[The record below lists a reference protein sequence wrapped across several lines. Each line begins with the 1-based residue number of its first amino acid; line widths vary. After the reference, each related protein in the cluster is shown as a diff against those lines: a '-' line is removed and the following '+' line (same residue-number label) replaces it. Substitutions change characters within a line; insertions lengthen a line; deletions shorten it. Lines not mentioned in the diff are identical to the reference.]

1 MNEASSTIRYFHRVA
16 TERAG
21 QWLYLFG
28 DEGIVYSETQ
38 NRFAGLDAVGVAAY
52 TAFEAGATV
61 DDLRHVHARDG
72 DSVVSAH
79 ALGAIY
85 ALTQGTFPTPDR
97 PTELPRLE
105 SRGFVTSRTTNSKT
119 ESIEIG
125 GISILLEYPSG
136 PLEPLCR
143 DYFRNCPP
151 ATRPPGCHLCAQRAG
166 NCWTICVNGRE
177 LLSVQQEEQL
187 GLGLMHAARALLYAE
202 ADYDVG
208 FHAAAVAQ
216 GDCGVLL
223 CAPRECG
230 KSTLAAYLVA
240 HGFDLLTDEPAFL
253 HLDSCTVSSLPLP
266 VSLKQGS
273 WPSLQEEFPKMPL
286 GPVHARSDGLKIAL
300 VHPPMERRPKRSR
313 QLTHILFPQYLASAK
328 GHIERSSPLQTL
340 QLLNDG
346 GLLLAENLERN
357 KFEKFLELV
366 CRIPAHRIRYASLKE
381 AHAMLHE
388 IGCS

>member
-1 MNEASSTIRYFHRVA
+1 MNEASSTSRCFRRVA
-16 TERAG
+16 TRRAG
-21 QWLYLFG
+21 QCLYLFG

-38 NRFAGLDAVGVAAY
+38 NRFAGLDAAGVAAY
-52 TAFEAGATV
+52 RAFEAGATV
-61 DDLRHVHARDG
+61 DDLRYVRAKDG
-72 DSVVSAH
+72 DSVVPAH

-85 ALTQGTFPTPDR
+85 ALTQGTFPTSDC
-97 PTELPRLE
+97 PTKLPGDE

-125 GISILLEYPSG
+125 GLSILLEYPSG

-143 DYFRNCPP
+143 DYFRDCPP

-166 NCWTICVNGRE
+166 HYWAISVNGRE
-177 LLSVQQEEQL
+177 LLSLHGEEQL

-202 ADYDVG
+202 ADYDLG
-208 FHAAAVAQ
+208 LHAAAVAH

-253 HLDSCTVSSLPLP
+253 HLDTCTVSSFPLP
-266 VSLKQGS
+266 ISLKQGS
-273 WPSLQEEFPKMPL
+273 WRSLQEEFPQMAS
-286 GPVHARSDGLKIAL
+286 GPVHVRSDGTKISL
-300 VHPPMERRPKRSR
+300 VHPPVERRPDRSR
-313 QLTHILFPQYLASAK
+313 HLTHILFPQYMPSVK
-328 GHIERSSPLQTL
+328 GHVERSSPLQTL
-340 QLLNDG
+340 ELLNDG

-366 CRIPAHRIRYASLKE
+366 CRIPAYRIRYASLKE
-381 AHAMLHE
+381 AHEMLDD
-388 IGCS
+388 IGYS

>member
-1 MNEASSTIRYFHRVA
+1 MNEASTAIRCFRSVA
-16 TERAG
+16 TERAE

-28 DEGIVYSETQ
+28 DEGMVYSETQ
-38 NRFAGLDAVGVAAY
+38 NRFAGLDATGVAAY
-52 TAFEAGATV
+52 RAFEAGATV
-61 DDLRHVHARDG
+61 DDLRHVRAEDS

-79 ALGAIY
+79 ALGAIS
-85 ALTQGTFPTPDR
+85 ALTQGIFPIPDC
-97 PTELPRLE
+97 PTESPRLE
-105 SRGFVTSRTTNSKT
+105 PREFVTSRTTNSKT

-151 ATRPPGCHLCAQRAG
+151 ATRPPGCHLRAQRAG

-177 LLSVQQEEQL
+177 VLSLQREEQL
-187 GLGLMHAARALLYAE
+187 GLGLMHAARAMLYAK
-202 ADYDVG
+202 ADYDLG
-208 FHAAAVAQ
+208 FHAAAVAH

-253 HLDSCTVSSLPLP
+253 HLDTCTVSSLPVP
-266 VSLKQGS
+266 ISLKQGS
-273 WPSLQEEFPKMPL
+273 WPFLQEEFPQMPS
-286 GPVHARSDGLKIAL
+286 GPVHVRSDDMKISL
-300 VHPPMERRPKRSR
+300 VHPPVERRLDRSR
-313 QLTHILFPQYLASAK
+313 QLTHILFPQYMPSVK
-328 GHIERSSPLQTL
+328 GHVERSSPLQTL

-357 KFEKFLELV
+357 KFEKFLDLV
-366 CRIPAHRIRYASLKE
+366 CRIPAHKIRYASLKE
-381 AHAMLHE
+381 AHEMLHD

>member
-1 MNEASSTIRYFHRVA
+1 MNEASSTILCFRRVA

-28 DEGIVYSETQ
+28 DEGMVYSETQ
-38 NRFAGLDAVGVAAY
+38 NRFAGLDATGVAAY
-52 TAFEAGATV
+52 RAFEAGATV
-61 DDLRHVHARDG
+61 DDLRHVSAKDG
-72 DSVVSAH
+72 SSVISAF
-79 ALGAIY
+79 ALEAIY
-85 ALTQGTFPTPDR
+85 ALTQGIFPTPDC

-143 DYFRNCPP
+143 DFFRDCPP
-151 ATRPPGCHLCAQRAG
+151 ATRPAGCHLCAQRAG
-166 NCWTICVNGRE
+166 NRWTICVNGRE
-177 LLSVQQEEQL
+177 LLSLQQEEQL
-187 GLGLMHAARALLYAE
+187 GLGLMHAARAMLYAK
-202 ADYDVG
+202 ADYDLA
-208 FHAAAVAQ
+208 FHAAAVAH

-253 HLDSCTVSSLPLP
+253 HLDTCTVSSLRLP
-266 VSLKQGS
+266 ISLKQGS
-273 WPSLQEEFPKMPL
+273 WPFLQEKFPQMPS
-286 GPVHARSDGLKIAL
+286 GPVHVRSDGMKISL
-300 VHPPMERRPKRSR
+300 VHPPVERRPDRSR
-313 QLTHILFPQYLASAK
+313 QLTQILFPQYQPSVK
-328 GHIERSSPLQTL
+328 GHVERSSPLRTL
-340 QLLNDG
+340 DLLNDG
-346 GLLLAENLERN
+346 GLLLAANFDRN

-366 CRIPAHRIRYASLKE
+366 CQIPAHEIRYASLKE
-381 AHAMLHE
+381 AHEMLHE

>member
-1 MNEASSTIRYFHRVA
+1 MNEASTAIRCLRRVA

-28 DEGIVYSETQ
+28 DEGMVYSETQ
-38 NRFAGLDAVGVAAY
+38 NRFAGLDATGVAAY
-52 TAFEAGATV
+52 RAFEAGATV
-61 DDLRHVHARDG
+61 DDLRHVRAEDS

-79 ALGAIY
+79 ALGAIS
-85 ALTQGTFPTPDR
+85 ALTQGIFPIPDC
-97 PTELPRLE
+97 PTESPRLE
-105 SRGFVTSRTTNSKT
+105 PREFVTSRTTNSKT

-151 ATRPPGCHLCAQRAG
+151 ATRPPGCHLRAQRAG

-177 LLSVQQEEQL
+177 VLSLQREEQL
-187 GLGLMHAARALLYAE
+187 GLGLMHAARAMLYAK
-202 ADYDVG
+202 ADYDLG
-208 FHAAAVAQ
+208 LHAAAVAH

-253 HLDSCTVSSLPLP
+253 HLDSCTVPSLPLP
-266 VSLKQGS
+266 ISLKQGS
-273 WPSLQEEFPKMPL
+273 WPFLGEIFPQMSS
-286 GPVHARSDGLKIAL
+286 GPVHVRSDGMKISL
-300 VHPPMERRPKRSR
+300 VHPPVECRPDRSR
-313 QLTHILFPQYLASAK
+313 QLTHILFPQYLPSGE
-328 GHIERSSPLQTL
+328 GHVVRLSPLRTL
-340 QLLNDG
+340 ELLNEG
-346 GLLLAENLERN
+346 ALLLADNLGRN

-366 CRIPAHRIRYASLKE
+366 CRIPAHKIRYRSLKE
-381 AHAMLHE
+381 AHEMLHE

>member
-1 MNEASSTIRYFHRVA
+1 MNEASSTTRYYHRVA
-16 TERAG
+16 TERPG

-38 NRFAGLDAVGVAAY
+38 NRFAGLDATGVAAY
-52 TAFEAGATV
+52 RAFDAGATV
-61 DDLRHVHARDG
+61 DDLKHVSAEDG
-72 DSVVSAH
+72 RPVVSAD
-79 ALGAIY
+79 ALGALY
-85 ALTQGTFPTPDR
+85 GLAQGNFPTPDC
-97 PTELPRLE
+97 PTESPRLKPG
-105 SRGFVTSRTTNSKT
+105 GFVTFRTTNSKI
-119 ESIEIG
+119 ENIEIG

-151 ATRPPGCHLCAQRAG
+151 ATRPPSCHLRAQRAG

-177 LLSVQQEEQL
+177 VLSLQREEQL

-202 ADYDVG
+202 SDYDVG
-208 FHAAAVAQ
+208 FHAAAVAH

-253 HLDSCTVSSLPLP
+253 HLDTCTVSSLPLP
-266 VSLKQGS
+266 ISLKQGS
-273 WPSLQEEFPKMPL
+273 WPFLQEKFPQMASR
-286 GPVHARSDGLKIAL
+286 PVHVRSDGMKISL
-300 VHPPMERRPKRSR
+300 VHPPVERRPDRSR
-313 QLTHILFPQYLASAK
+313 QLTHILFPQYMPSIE
-328 GHIERSSPLQTL
+328 GHVERSSPLRTL
-340 QLLNDG
+340 ELLNDG
-346 GLLLAENLERN
+346 ALLLAEHLGRN
-357 KFEKFLELV
+357 KFEEFLELI
-366 CRIPAHRIRYASLKE
+366 CRIPAHRIRYPSLKE
-381 AHAMLHE
+381 AHEMLEE

>member
-1 MNEASSTIRYFHRVA
+1 MNEASTAIRCFRRVA

-21 QWLYLFG
+21 QWLYLLG
-28 DEGIVYSETQ
+28 DEGMVYSEIQ
-38 NRFAGLDAVGVAAY
+38 NRFAGLDAAGVAAY
-52 TAFEAGATV
+52 RAFEAGATV
-61 DDLRHVHARDG
+61 DDLRHVSAKDG
-72 DSVVSAH
+72 RPVVSAD

-85 ALTQGTFPTPDR
+85 ALAQGIFPTPDC
-97 PTELPRLE
+97 PTEFPRLE
-105 SRGFVTSRTTNSKT
+105 SRGFVTSRATNSKT

-136 PLEPLCR
+136 PLEALCR
-143 DYFRNCPP
+143 DYFRDCPP
-151 ATRPPGCHLCAQRAG
+151 TTRPPGCHLCAQRAG

-177 LLSVQQEEQL
+177 VLSLQREEQL
-187 GLGLMHAARALLYAE
+187 GLGLMHAARAMLYGK
-202 ADYDVG
+202 ADYDLG
-208 FHAAAVAQ
+208 FHAAAVTH

-253 HLDSCTVSSLPLP
+253 HLDTCTVSPLPLP
-266 VSLKQGS
+266 ISLKQGS
-273 WPSLQEEFPKMPL
+273 WPFLKEKFPQMAS
-286 GPVHARSDGLKIAL
+286 GPVHVRSDGVKITL
-300 VHPPMERRPKRSR
+300 VHPPVERRPNRSR
-313 QLTHILFPQYLASAK
+313 QLTHILFPQYMPSVK
-328 GHIERSSPLQTL
+328 GHVERSSPLQTL

-357 KFEKFLELV
+357 KFEKFLELI
-366 CRIPAHRIRYASLKE
+366 CRIPAHKIRYASLKE
-381 AHAMLHE
+381 AHEMLHD

>member
-21 QWLYLFG
+21 QWFYLFG
-28 DEGIVYSETQ
+28 DEGIVYSETR
-38 NRFAGLDAVGVAAY
+38 NCFAGLDAAGVAAY
-52 TAFEAGATV
+52 RAFEAGATV
-61 DDLRHVHARDG
+61 NDLRHVHARDG
-72 DSVVSAH
+72 DSMAPAH

-125 GISILLEYPSG
+125 GLSILLEYPSG

-166 NCWTICVNGRE
+166 NCWAITVNGRE
-177 LLSVQQEEQL
+177 LLSLQREEQL

-202 ADYDVG
+202 ADYDLG

-273 WPSLQEEFPKMPL
+273 WPSLQEEFPQDA
-286 GPVHARSDGLKIAL
+286 ARSGSRAL
-300 VHPPMERRPKRSR
+300 
-313 QLTHILFPQYLASAK
+313 
-328 GHIERSSPLQTL
+328 
-340 QLLNDG
+340 
-346 GLLLAENLERN
+346 
-357 KFEKFLELV
+357 
-366 CRIPAHRIRYASLKE
+366 
-381 AHAMLHE
+381 
-388 IGCS
+388 